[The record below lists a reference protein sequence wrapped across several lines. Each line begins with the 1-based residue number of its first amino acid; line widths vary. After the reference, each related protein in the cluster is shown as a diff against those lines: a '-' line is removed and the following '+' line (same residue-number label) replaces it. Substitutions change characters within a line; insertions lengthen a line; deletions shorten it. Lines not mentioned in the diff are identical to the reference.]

1 MARPRVS
8 KRSAP
13 GPTTRKE
20 NLSSLSTEVLRLRL
34 QALQLPITGSR
45 AQLLSSLKKAATP
58 PSSRPAK
65 QNRVSK
71 RSRGR
76 LPARMTRAEAK
87 GKGVPVDS
95 LVDGDDSELDL
106 SDQVDED
113 PTPVD
118 LPAHTVED
126 LLSVP
131 EPVPNSSS
139 PFTSDQLR
147 AIQDTVQSS
156 ISEALHGGHS
166 QLGTSVSQVLPRPQL
181 RPSGTAS
188 PMGLHRPLE
197 KNLED
202 KILRGEYV
210 DFTLLLPDSIAHPQ
224 SPEVQLRVEDSA
236 PGSLVAPVTMVRK
249 RKPVID
255 SFHKWLDAYTTYMLV
270 IVAAYPRRALE
281 LIKYQQIISR
291 AESKFKGLAWLA
303 YDEQFR
309 RYAASDLTR
318 PWDLVD
324 LELWTVTFSGLAK
337 PHCFVCSSPY
347 HSQADC
353 PKADPTRRQYR
364 GSGSCCFSFNKPS
377 GCNRRS
383 CQFPHVCS
391 RCRSPSHAFPN
402 CTSNGSSKNF
412 APGNSGDRGKK

>member
-34 QALQLPITGSR
+34 QALKLPITGSR
-45 AQLLSSLKKAATP
+45 AQLINSLKKAATP

-65 QNRVSK
+65 EKRVSK
-71 RSRGR
+71 RSRVR
-76 LPARMTRAEAK
+76 LPARLMNRAEATEK
-87 GKGVPVDS
+87 GAPADS
-95 LVDGDDSELDL
+95 LVDSDDSDLDT
-106 SDQVDED
+106 SDQGDED
-113 PTPVD
+113 PMSVD

-126 LLSVP
+126 LLSAP
-131 EPVPNSSS
+131 EPVPISPS

-147 AIQDTVQSS
+147 AIPDTVQSS
-156 ISEALHGGHS
+156 ISQALHGGQS
-166 QLGTSVSQVLPRPQL
+166 QSGTSVSQVLPRSQL

-249 RKPVID
+249 RKAVID
-255 SFHKWLDAYTTYMLV
+255 SFHKWLDAYTVYMLV

-281 LIKYQQIISR
+281 LLKYQQIISR

-318 PWDLVD
+318 PW
-324 LELWTVTFSGLAK
+324 
-337 PHCFVCSSPY
+337 
-347 HSQADC
+347 
-353 PKADPTRRQYR
+353 
-364 GSGSCCFSFNKPS
+364 
-377 GCNRRS
+377 
-383 CQFPHVCS
+383 
-391 RCRSPSHAFPN
+391 
-402 CTSNGSSKNF
+402 TS
-412 APGNSGDRGKK
+412 

>member
-1 MARPRVS
+1 
-8 KRSAP
+8 
-13 GPTTRKE
+13 
-20 NLSSLSTEVLRLRL
+20 
-34 QALQLPITGSR
+34 
-45 AQLLSSLKKAATP
+45 
-58 PSSRPAK
+58 
-65 QNRVSK
+65 
-71 RSRGR
+71 
-76 LPARMTRAEAK
+76 
-87 GKGVPVDS
+87 
-95 LVDGDDSELDL
+95 
-106 SDQVDED
+106 
-113 PTPVD
+113 
-118 LPAHTVED
+118 
-126 LLSVP
+126 
-131 EPVPNSSS
+131 
-139 PFTSDQLR
+139 
-147 AIQDTVQSS
+147 
-156 ISEALHGGHS
+156 
-166 QLGTSVSQVLPRPQL
+166 
-181 RPSGTAS
+181 
-188 PMGLHRPLE
+188 MGLHRPLE

-255 SFHKWLDAYTTYMLV
+255 SFHKWLDAYTIYMLV

-281 LIKYQQIISR
+281 LLKYQQIISR

-391 RCRSPSHAFPN
+391 RCRSPSHTLPQ
-402 CTSNGSSKNF
+402 CTSDGASKNF
-412 APGNSGDRGKK
+412 ASRNSGDRGKK

>member
-8 KRSAP
+8 KRSAQ

-34 QALQLPITGSR
+34 QALNLPIAGSR
-45 AQLLSSLKKAATP
+45 TQLISALKRTATLA
-58 PSSRPAK
+58 SSRPAK
-65 QNRVSK
+65 HTRVSK
-71 RSRGR
+71 RSSGR
-76 LPARMTRAEAK
+76 LPATTNRAKAK
-87 GKGVPVDS
+87 DKAAPDDF
-95 LVDGDDSELDL
+95 LVDGDDSDSAI
-106 SDQVDED
+106 SDQGDED
-113 PTPVD
+113 PTPVE
-118 LPAHTVED
+118 PVHTVED
-126 LLSVP
+126 LLTAP
-131 EPVPNSSS
+131 EPVQISPS

-147 AIQDTVQSS
+147 VLQNTVQTS
-156 ISEALHGGHS
+156 ISQALHDS
-166 QLGTSVSQVLPRPQL
+166 QIRPGTSFSHVQPRTQL

-202 KILRGEYV
+202 KILRGEYI

-224 SPEVQLRVEDSA
+224 SPVVQLRVEDSA
-236 PGSLVAPVTMVRK
+236 PGSLVSPVTMVRK

-255 SFHKWLDAYTTYMLV
+255 TFHKWLDAYTTYMFV

-281 LIKYQQIISR
+281 LLKYQQIISR

-309 RYAASDLTR
+309 HYAASDLTR

-353 PKADPTRRQYR
+353 PKADPTRRQNR
-364 GSGSCCFSFNKPS
+364 GPGSCCFSFNKPS

-402 CTSNGSSKNF
+402 CTSDGPSKNF
-412 APGNSGDRGKK
+412 TTRNSGDRGKK